1 MGSSCAR
8 ATSPLLLVAVVLVG
22 LAVLAAGC
30 GAGDDTTSAPS
41 CEPSSFLPLL
51 QATYDDPDA
60 GLAVVDARV
69 ERCRDGY
76 AQVFAVPDDSACE
89 PGVGGCFE
97 TEQVFLRSDGETW
110 TILASGTGLTC
121 AEESDPVIAEACR
134 ALGYPG

>member
-1 MGSSCAR
+1 MHRSSAR
-8 ATSPLLLVAVVLVG
+8 ATSPPHLVAVVLVG

-51 QATYDDPDA
+51 QETYDDPGA
-60 GLAVVDARV
+60 GLAVVEVRV
-69 ERCRDGY
+69 ERCRDGF
-76 AQVFAVPDDSACE
+76 AQVFAIPDDSACE
-89 PGVGGCFE
+89 PGLGGCFE
-97 TEQVFLRSDGETW
+97 SEQVFLRADGGAW

-121 AEESDPVIAEACR
+121 GEEDDPALAEACG